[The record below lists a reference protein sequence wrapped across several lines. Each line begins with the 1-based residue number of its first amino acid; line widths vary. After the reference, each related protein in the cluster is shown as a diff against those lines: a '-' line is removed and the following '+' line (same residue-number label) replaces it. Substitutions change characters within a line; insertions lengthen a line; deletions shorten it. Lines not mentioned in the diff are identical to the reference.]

1 MSDVLIANLQK
12 RLEELTTENASL
24 KAENKDR
31 RVKTRKATEELDQLK
46 KDLGT
51 LTTERDTLKTSAEAK
66 PGELQA
72 KIGELEGQIRTRDHR
87 DAFASVGE
95 FAVVGTDGKSRN
107 MKLADGVKIDAVWQL
122 TQYKAEGETPD
133 AKAISERLG
142 QAVTAHPFL
151 FSEVAAP
158 GPGGPT
164 RPITLNARESG
175 PGGGKGT
182 ESPTVTAASRT
193 MAASTVNSIPGR
205 I

>member
-24 KAENKDR
+24 KSENKDR

-46 KDLGT
+46 KDMGT

-72 KIGELEGQIRTRDHR
+72 RIGELEGQIRTRDHR
-87 DAFASVGE
+87 DAFGAVKE
-95 FAVVGTDGKSRN
+95 FEVSKDGKPTKYTLR
-107 MKLADGVKIDAVWQL
+107 DGVNVDSLWKQL
-122 TQYKAEGETPD
+122 DYKAEGETPD

-142 QAVTAHPFL
+142 QAVMAHPFL
-151 FSEVAAP
+151 FSEVAATA
-158 GPGGPT
+158 PGGAT
-164 RPITLNARESG
+164 RPTLIASREAG